1 MRATIGQRGILIAAA
16 LGALTA
22 GIRLRH
28 DLTIADVC
36 PDIGVVPVCGIVLVS
51 HLAILGYGTWFQRA
65 PRALFYVGGFP
76 ALVLPVLGSV
86 RELQLSNVCH
96 STVLSSV
103 PDCYVLASLAVLL
116 VGFFVYLNVGT
127 PTKTS

>member
-1 MRATIGQRGILIAAA
+1 MIAAA

-36 PDIGVVPVCGIVLVS
+36 PEIGVVPVCGIVLVS
-51 HLAILGYGTWFQRA
+51 NLAILGYGTWFPRA

-76 ALVLPVLGSV
+76 ALVFPVLGSV
-86 RELQLSNVCH
+86 GEFRSSNVCH
-96 STVLSSV
+96 GTLLSSV
-103 PDCYVLASLAVLL
+103 PDCYVMAGLAVLL

-127 PTKTS
+127 RAKTV